1 MKINVNTQSNDAN
14 HGINEPYPF
23 WQVWLAYAFIGPMLG
38 AALLSLPTLFLLLL
52 FPLTWII
59 HYLWVFLRRQFA
71 ACGWRVPKYGER
83 NTGLIYAGV
92 VGAGCT
98 VLWLILITGLQLSF
112 DEQGK
117 FELQSMTM
125 LLFFAVLGG
134 LCAVLLG
141 LFFLPQEPE
150 EIEQM
155 ERPEQLKRR
164 RKSSSWYLDQG
175 RFRIDTLFQVVLKQV
190 E

>member
-1 MKINVNTQSNDAN
+1 
-14 HGINEPYPF
+14 
-23 WQVWLAYAFIGPMLG
+23 ML
-38 AALLSLPTLFLLLL
+38 
-52 FPLTWII
+52 
-59 HYLWVFLRRQFA
+59 Y
-71 ACGWRVPKYGER
+71 
-83 NTGLIYAGV
+83 GLIYAGV

-117 FELQSMTM
+117 FEFQSLTM

-150 EIEQM
+150 ELEQM
-155 ERPEQLKRR
+155 ERPEQLKRW
-164 RKSSSWYLDQG
+164 RKSSSWYLD
-175 RFRIDTLFQVVLKQV
+175 
-190 E
+190 

>member
-1 MKINVNTQSNDAN
+1 MVGLCFSRADAGCCVTQPANPVSAFTVSPYLDNTLFVGVPPAAVC
-14 HGINEPYPF
+14 GL
-23 WQVWLAYAFIGPMLG
+23 WLACAQ
-38 AALLSLPTLFLLLL
+38 
-52 FPLTWII
+52 
-59 HYLWVFLRRQFA
+59 VRRTQ
-71 ACGWRVPKYGER
+71 Y
-83 NTGLIYAGV
+83 GLIYAGV

-150 EIEQM
+150 DIEQM

-164 RKSSSWYLDQG
+164 RKSSSWYLD
-175 RFRIDTLFQVVLKQV
+175 
-190 E
+190 

>member
-1 MKINVNTQSNDAN
+1 MDRCMKINVNTQFNDAN

-59 HYLWVFLRRQFA
+59 TLFVGVPLAAVCGLWLACAQVRRTQ
-71 ACGWRVPKYGER
+71 Y
-83 NTGLIYAGV
+83 GLIYAGV

-117 FELQSMTM
+117 FEFQSLTM

-155 ERPEQLKRR
+155 EWPEQLKRR
-164 RKSSSWYLDQG
+164 RKSSSWYLD
-175 RFRIDTLFQVVLKQV
+175 
-190 E
+190 

>member
-1 MKINVNTQSNDAN
+1 MKINVNTQSDDAD

-59 HYLWVFLRRQFA
+59 TLFVGVPPAAVCGLWL
-71 ACGWRVPKYGER
+71 ACAQVWRTQY
-83 NTGLIYAGV
+83 GLIYAGV

-117 FELQSMTM
+117 FEFQSLTM
-125 LLFFAVLGG
+125 LLFRRAMCRAVR
-134 LCAVLLG
+134 AV
-141 LFFLPQEPE
+141 FLAARAGRNRTNGAAGAAETAE
-150 EIEQM
+150 KI
-155 ERPEQLKRR
+155 LKLVFG
-164 RKSSSWYLDQG
+164 SG
-175 RFRIDTLFQVVLKQV
+175 
-190 E
+190 

>member
-1 MKINVNTQSNDAN
+1 MVGLCFSWADAGRCVTQPADPVSAFTVSSYLDDYIVCGCSSGGSLRLVVGVCPSTAN
-14 HGINEPYPF
+14 AIWPY
-23 WQVWLAYAFIGPMLG
+23 L
-38 AALLSLPTLFLLLL
+38 
-52 FPLTWII
+52 
-59 HYLWVFLRRQFA
+59 
-71 ACGWRVPKYGER
+71 C
-83 NTGLIYAGV
+83 GV
-92 VGAGCT
+92 VGAWGT
-98 VLWLILITGLQLSF
+98 VLWLILIIGLQLSF

-164 RKSSSWYLDQG
+164 RKSSSWYLD
-175 RFRIDTLFQVVLKQV
+175 
-190 E
+190 